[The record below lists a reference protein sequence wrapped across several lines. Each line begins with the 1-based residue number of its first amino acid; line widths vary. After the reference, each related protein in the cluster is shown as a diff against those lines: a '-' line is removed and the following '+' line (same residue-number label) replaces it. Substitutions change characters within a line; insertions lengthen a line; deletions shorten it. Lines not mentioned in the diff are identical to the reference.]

1 MADELSLHDAT
12 EGTSFLG
19 SDEQQEPE
27 QRGRQSAKADV
38 PSSRWTISRY
48 QVSSPNAVVGL
59 VSLIIF
65 CMALSGTMS
74 LIPLGRLIEDA
85 ICRRYYGSS
94 DPVDEKLCKVDEVQ
108 TELAWLGGLY
118 VVIDSTIG
126 TSSHNLLP
134 KFPADAC
141 YRLHCVIPLGYHLG
155 QVILSHT
162 PLTPT
167 PESWSDSQT
176 DLAASP
182 SFDWRSWV

>member
-12 EGTSFLG
+12 EGAPFLENG
-19 SDEQQEPE
+19 DDQQQEPE
-27 QRGRQSAKADV
+27 RPGRPGAKAGNV
-38 PSSRWTISRY
+38 PSPRWSIAKY

-85 ICRRYYGSS
+85 ICRRYYRSS
-94 DPVDEKLCKVDEVQ
+94 EPVDEKLCKVDEVQ

-126 TSSHNLLP
+126 VLSRNLLLDS
-134 KFPADAC
+134 PADGY
-141 YRLHCVIPLGYHLG
+141 YRFYCLVPLGHH
-155 QVILSHT
+155 I
-162 PLTPT
+162 
-167 PESWSDSQT
+167 
-176 DLAASP
+176 
-182 SFDWRSWV
+182 R